1 MSEAPA
7 VYATGA
13 YVYARCAGKAIGCV
27 STIPYTARLG
37 YIAIPAV
44 QMTLFRRYQ
53 TIHIAN

>member
-7 VYATGA
+7 VYATGDVPVFA
-13 YVYARCAGKAIGCV
+13 DDMLL
-27 STIPYTARLG
+27 S
-37 YIAIPAV
+37 IAIPAV